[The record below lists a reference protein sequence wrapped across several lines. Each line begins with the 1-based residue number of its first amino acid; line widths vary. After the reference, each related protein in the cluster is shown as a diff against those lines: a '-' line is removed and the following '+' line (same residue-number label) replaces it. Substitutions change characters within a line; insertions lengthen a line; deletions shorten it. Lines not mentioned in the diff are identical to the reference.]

1 MRDIKAISS
10 GISNLIIDSGELNEF
25 RRAIRKIQEK
35 NMMFDNMKKSVNR
48 KFFINLCQFEIDY
61 IKFLVTNIRYI

>member
-10 GISNLIIDSGELNEF
+10 GISNLIIDSGEMNEF

-48 KFFINLCQFEIDY
+48 KFFINLC
-61 IKFLVTNIRYI
+61 

>member
-10 GISNLIIDSGELNEF
+10 GISNLIIDSGELNDF

-35 NMMFDNMKKSVNR
+35 NIMFDNMKKSANR
-48 KFFINLCQFEIDY
+48 KYIINLCSFEIDY